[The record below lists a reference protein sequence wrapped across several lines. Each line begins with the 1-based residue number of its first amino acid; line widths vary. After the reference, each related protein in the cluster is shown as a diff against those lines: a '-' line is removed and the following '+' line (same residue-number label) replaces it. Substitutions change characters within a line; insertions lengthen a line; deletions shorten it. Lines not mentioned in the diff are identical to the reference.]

1 MCEYYL
7 VVTDDFPWIHAS
19 ITSKK
24 QKGENCSRSLLN
36 DFMLRYR
43 IPSKILPDQ
52 GNEFENDL
60 LKELAK
66 LSRVKKRSTT
76 PYHPQTSRKLEK

>member
-1 MCEYYL
+1 
-7 VVTDDFPWIHAS
+7 
-19 ITSKK
+19 
-24 QKGENCSRSLLN
+24 
-36 DFMLRYR
+36 MLRYR

>member
-19 ITSKK
+19 ITNKK
-24 QKGENCSRSLLN
+24 QRGENCSRSLLN
-36 DFMLRYR
+36 NFMLSYR
-43 IPSKILPDQ
+43 IPSKILCDQ

-66 LSRVKKRSTT
+66 LRRVKKR
-76 PYHPQTSRKLEK
+76 